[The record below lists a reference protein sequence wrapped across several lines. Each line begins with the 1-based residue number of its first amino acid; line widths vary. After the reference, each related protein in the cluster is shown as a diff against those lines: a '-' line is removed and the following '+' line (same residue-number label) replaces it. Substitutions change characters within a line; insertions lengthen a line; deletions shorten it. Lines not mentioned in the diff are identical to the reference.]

1 MKVNGRMVERY
12 WQSAVDDMYEKRL
25 KDVLCPCRKC
35 KGRVRLDPFEGGKF
49 KAHLLMHGFMH
60 GHTRWI
66 SEEDDDDKEDVDGAG
81 NNDMGPPDE
90 EMTDYVP
97 EEEDGLGNVDG
108 EEAVQGGEDAD
119 TPPSSSLLSSAMRD
133 PHVRD
138 LLRKKTTSDRAASR
152 EEAKLAQLEV
162 DSMTPLY
169 DGCNPEVTRLSFTLE
184 LLKMKAKNKWTDTS
198 LDELLKYLKKVLP
211 AGSLCPTS
219 VEEAKKI
226 VCPLDLPHIRYHT
239 CINDCIIYRNEH
251 AEKTICPKCNASR
264 YKKAG
269 KKAPQKVVW
278 YFPITPRLQRYFVDP
293 KEAKLMRWH
302 AERVKPDD
310 GDEPKLRHLADASQ
324 WRALNAEFE
333 FFANDPRNIVLGASS
348 DGMNPFGNQ
357 NTNHSTWPVFVWMYN
372 LPPGCA

>member
-1 MKVNGRMVERY
+1 
-12 WQSAVDDMYEKRL
+12 
-25 KDVLCPCRKC
+25 
-35 KGRVRLDPFEGGKF
+35 
-49 KAHLLMHGFMH
+49 
-60 GHTRWI
+60 
-66 SEEDDDDKEDVDGAG
+66 
-81 NNDMGPPDE
+81 MGPPDE

-108 EEAVQGGEDAD
+108 EATVQGGEDAD
-119 TPPSSSLLSSAMRD
+119 TPPSSSLLSSAKRD
-133 PHVRD
+133 PLVRN
-138 LLRKKTTSDRAASR
+138 LLRKKTTSNRAASR

-184 LLKMKAKNKWTDTS
+184 LLMMKAKNKWTDTS
-198 LDELLKYLKKVLP
+198 LDEVLKYLKKVLP

-239 CINDCIIYRNEH
+239 CINDCIIYWNEH
-251 AEKTICPKCNASR
+251 AEKTFCPKCNASR
-264 YKKAG
+264 YRKAG

-278 YFPITPRLQRYFVDP
+278 YFPITPRIQRYFVDP

-324 WRALNAEFE
+324 WRALNAEFD
-333 FFANDPRNIVLGASS
+333 FFRK
-348 DGMNPFGNQ
+348 
-357 NTNHSTWPVFVWMYN
+357 
-372 LPPGCA
+372 